1 MAIFGNKN
9 KNGNFTINFCS
20 VENTPIYDPINFAI
34 TVTLLDDKIEFK
46 QRLGGKN
53 KVYLKYLQITRVGVI
68 DGNEIIEKD
77 KSVLGRAIV
86 GGLLLGSLGSVVGAI
101 DGVGTKKKV
110 ISKKKYLVFN
120 YISSDN
126 KEKSLPVEI
135 VGATLGL
142 SKFLEKL
149 NEICPNLE
157 NDFGTYL

>member
-20 VENTPIYDPINFAI
+20 VKDTPIYDPINFAI
-34 TVTLLDDKIEFK
+34 SVTLLEDKIQFK
-46 QRLGGKN
+46 QRLGVKE
-53 KVYLKYLQITRVGVI
+53 VYLKYSQISRVGIVNE
-68 DGNEIIEKD
+68 NEIIEKD
-77 KSVLGRAIV
+77 KSVLGRSIV
-86 GGLLLGSLGSVVGAI
+86 GGLLLGPLGAVVGAI

-110 ISKKKYLVFN
+110 NSNKKYVVFN
-120 YISSDN
+120 YISRDN
-126 KEKSLPVEI
+126 EEKSLPVEI

-149 NEICPNLE
+149 NEVCPNLE